1 MSDYDLPTS
10 NSERGL
16 CISKSRHS
24 SEHTPTLSPTQRSPL
39 HTHRDRRRGISQDL
53 LQQENNQTY
62 RLPSLAPRPR
72 STTHHLQRHQSVKT
86 RGRSSAAS
94 AVSAA
99 KHESLPPRLSLDSQR
114 TAINSS
120 YHGSPAESRPSSM
133 RSSLRNSIAEPF
145 AEYADE
151 PRASV
156 MWSDEQLKRA
166 RRFSSS
172 HIRGVSCPTLN
183 ITRIMRSISVS
194 NINAATH
201 AASRP
206 SRHESLSP
214 TGRAGPHSQQHMAR
228 TLRSP
233 NPAYT
238 GPAPAL
244 SVSRDHAML
253 LPAVAKVVASA
264 RTSNQDAA
272 TAMDSDDSQE
282 GNYSNCSDI
291 ESRNNNND
299 NSDSDSIMP
308 CLANEDAHT
317 SYSSTTAADFLALG
331 STNGSTLLAEPN
343 QARRVSGEGLRH
355 RILAK
360 HRDIGTP
367 EIPILQEEDEERD
380 DSQQLE
386 EVELPLSPV
395 LFESEH
401 LATDASSTSSSAR
414 WSTISAEP
422 PHKRYS
428 YSSAAIAEALRNLES
443 VERHNDIES
452 LSAASHS
459 ILSTLSTFERPGS
472 ESGGETMT
480 ITLKAPH
487 KRESVEVHQRSRD
500 DEYVDDAQFPSIP
513 RKSCDSR
520 VSAESETV
528 AIPAMYLDG
537 TASLWDQYVAELQ
550 SSEFDPNIHIKRQ
563 RMSQFLR
570 IPWNVEKLI
579 WFGVAIC
586 IDALL
591 YVFSIL
597 PAKFA
602 FAAGKLVVSVA
613 YDMPMLL
620 ESAFCSSV
628 AQTTL
633 RLMPASWSRRLTRMG
648 MYAHRWMLRVSG
660 RDASVSEN
668 GSNSSG
674 HMGRWLLPTQL
685 FDFYRGLLF
694 IVTCAVLCRID
705 AAQMYHSIR
714 AQSSLKLYFI
724 FSTLDIFDRLL
735 SSFGHDALDALQST
749 VTDPWS
755 QRWKTGPAY
764 FVLAQAYMLG
774 HTLVLFYQMITL
786 HVAVNSYSDQLLS
799 LLISN
804 QFVEIKSNVFKKWE
818 KEMLFQISCADIVE
832 RFQQIIFL
840 FLIILRNLAELSGS
854 ATLPLFES
862 ATTSTSPTSTGAF
875 ISSGGASAGML
886 PPAQLPVSF
895 DKATPS
901 AFGPLLPSW
910 VSMPLVNR
918 IITPI
923 LMVLGSEILID
934 WIKHAFVTKLNW
946 IRPEIYS
953 HYIGILSRDMACP
966 KTGSRV
972 SVKPPPG
979 LDDGERAALF
989 ESSTDADE
997 KIAQSSSASH
1007 MPPAGMGDQ
1016 RAASSMTRP
1025 RSSSIL
1031 VHTALKVLE
1040 WVRGDEDTDGRQ
1052 HNHTAQARDTDN
1064 NLTPKR
1070 THQKTSQSVTKPQL
1084 FFEQSTR
1091 VSRRLGLSPM
1101 PLACLIILVV
1111 IQVVHI
1117 LVWPPRAHLGSTIAS
1132 EAAGSSTAGASRLAH
1147 VFGLW
1152 IAGQVSRVPVLGTV
1166 GVVLLRACGW
1176 LVEKVIVRGVVAAAH
1191 VALHP
1196 WETAVSVLSVVFLDV
1211 VGWIVIGVVA
1221 YAIMVWIKLG
1231 FGSRLMDVAWS
1242 RYQVFKRQTS
1252 ESGDAGGLKK
1262 FDDNTRKLDRDAFAE
1277 VGKAINKDESEK
1289 EWEKQR
1295 PKWTID
1301 NIERFSLFKSR
1312 VQ

>member
-39 HTHRDRRRGISQDL
+39 HTHRDRRRGISQGL

-62 RLPSLAPRPR
+62 CLPSLAPRPR

-183 ITRIMRSISVS
+183 ITRIMRSI
-194 NINAATH
+194 T
-201 AASRP
+201 
-206 SRHESLSP
+206 
-214 TGRAGPHSQQHMAR
+214 
-228 TLRSP
+228 
-233 NPAYT
+233 
-238 GPAPAL
+238 
-244 SVSRDHAML
+244 
-253 LPAVAKVVASA
+253 
-264 RTSNQDAA
+264 
-272 TAMDSDDSQE
+272 
-282 GNYSNCSDI
+282 
-291 ESRNNNND
+291 
-299 NSDSDSIMP
+299 
-308 CLANEDAHT
+308 
-317 SYSSTTAADFLALG
+317 LG

-452 LSAASHS
+452 LSAASHN

-487 KRESVEVHQRSRD
+487 KRESVEVLQRSRD

-591 YVFSIL
+591 Y
-597 PAKFA
+597 
-602 FAAGKLVVSVA
+602 
-613 YDMPMLL
+613 
-620 ESAFCSSV
+620 
-628 AQTTL
+628 
-633 RLMPASWSRRLTRMG
+633 
-648 MYAHRWMLRVSG
+648 
-660 RDASVSEN
+660 
-668 GSNSSG
+668 
-674 HMGRWLLPTQL
+674 
-685 FDFYRGLLF
+685 
-694 IVTCAVLCRID
+694 
-705 AAQMYHSIR
+705 MYHSIR

-854 ATLPLFES
+854 ATSPLFES
-862 ATTSTSPTSTGAF
+862 ATTSTSPTSAGAF

-1016 RAASSMTRP
+1016 RASTSMARP

-1070 THQKTSQSVTKPQL
+1070 TRERTSQSVTKPQL

-1132 EAAGSSTAGASRLAH
+1132 EAAGSNTAGASRLAH

-1152 IAGQVSRVPVLGTV
+1152 IAGQVSRVPVLGMV

-1277 VGKAINKDESEK
+1277 VGRAINKDESEK